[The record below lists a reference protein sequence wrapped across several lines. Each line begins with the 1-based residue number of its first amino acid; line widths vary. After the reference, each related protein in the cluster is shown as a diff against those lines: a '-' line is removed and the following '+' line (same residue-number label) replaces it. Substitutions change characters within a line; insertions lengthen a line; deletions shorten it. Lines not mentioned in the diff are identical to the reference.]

1 MCRGMSFG
9 IERGVPMVVSSR
21 NRLTSVFSG
30 DVGRVPIGVRGAGV
44 EGSAIEIEGVSVV
57 SGRVE
62 EV

>member
-1 MCRGMSFG
+1 MGIFFG
-9 IERGVPMVVSSR
+9 IERGVPIVVSSK

-30 DVGRVPIGVRGAGV
+30 DVGKVPIGARGAGA

>member
-1 MCRGMSFG
+1 
-9 IERGVPMVVSSR
+9 MVVSSK
-21 NRLTSVFSG
+21 NCLTSVFSG
-30 DVGRVPIGVRGAGV
+30 DVRRVPIGVRGAGV